1 MNESSLGYFP
11 SQPIRLWWRSC
22 VEGLREVGND
32 TRVCLIHIL
41 VLSTAD
47 QIQTDC
53 QPETLLC
60 LGPVEI
66 YFLPLFLL
74 VEGNCENTTTLLSD
88 HHDLPFSY
96 LHELLEFLISKPLWT
111 PAVFFPIVFP
121 WRALWFPIYIYLY
134 LRVFGLFLWACFLS
148 VFPQTHS
155 HSKRLMK
162 VSYAAIILFL
172 EALVIDSFSH
182 FQIAPWM

>member
-47 QIQTDC
+47 QIQMDC

-74 VEGNCENTTTLLSD
+74 VEGNCENTTILLSD

-111 PAVFFPIVFP
+111 PAVFSPLYFLGEHCGSPS
-121 WRALWFPIYIYLY
+121 IYIYIYVCLGCFY
-134 LRVFGLFLWACFLS
+134 GHVFCQYSHRPTHTAKDWWRSRTLQLFCFWRRWS
-148 VFPQTHS
+148 
-155 HSKRLMK
+155 
-162 VSYAAIILFL
+162 
-172 EALVIDSFSH
+172 
-182 FQIAPWM
+182 